1 MDENQMAG
9 QTPAT
14 STQTAEHHEAEPRA
28 RRSGTVNPQAAATAQ
43 AATTPATA
51 AATQAAGQ
59 PSTKKPTPNRLVGQ
73 VGALQQAETIKQLQ
87 GQVKQLEAQ
96 SKDTGKIFLATTTTL
111 ITSAFALVAALAWNE
126 AIQDLFK
133 KLYPPPAANSS
144 AGALQAAADLVPPWQ
159 LVISAFAYAVVVT
172 IIVVA
177 IIFYL
182 TKLNTRLG
190 GKSLLSSGSKEG

>member
-1 MDENQMAG
+1 MDEHSMAG
-9 QTPAT
+9 QIPAT
-14 STQTAEHHEAEPRA
+14 GVEAPATIPSTATMAQ
-28 RRSGTVNPQAAATAQ
+28 ATAQ
-43 AATTPATA
+43 AAAKSGGKKVTPA
-51 AATQAAGQ
+51 
-59 PSTKKPTPNRLVGQ
+59 RLVEQ
-73 VGALQQAETIKQLQ
+73 VSALQQAETIKQLQ
-87 GQVKQLEAQ
+87 NKVTALESQ

-144 AGALQAAADLVPPWQ
+144 ASAIQAAADLVPSWQ
-159 LVISAFAYAVVVT
+159 LVISSFVYAAVVT

-177 IIFYL
+177 IIYYL

-190 GKSLLSSGSKEG
+190 AKSLIGEAPKAREG